1 MNKIKALILIIMSN
15 LIYSSSAYAFPCDL
29 LHSSA
34 IKTDNQLFQL
44 DHSVCRLSNNVDSI
58 PFSHIKDD
66 PYSRAQ
72 RFNDWKQDHRYNTN
86 EFWNQWSDDFADY
99 PVFTEHNDS
108 MYYGLGFWLPR
119 KYDNEDVE
127 DIVGAEQWVLN
138 HGVQMSV
145 GFGDPDD
152 DSTRVRLDY
161 RWHTKS
167 SVDDGI
173 SVQVHVPL
181 N

>member
-29 LHSSA
+29 TA
-34 IKTDNQLFQL
+34 NNTIKTEDQLFQF
-44 DHSVCRLSNNVDSI
+44 DHSVCRLSNNADSI
-58 PFSHIKDD
+58 PFLQVKDD
-66 PYSRAQ
+66 PYSRSQ
-72 RFNDWKQDHRYNTN
+72 RFNDWKQDQVDNTS
-86 EFWNQWSDDFADY
+86 EFWNHWSDDFADH
-99 PVFTEHNDS
+99 PVFTEYNDS

-119 KYDNEDVE
+119 QYDNENVE
-127 DIVGAEQWVLN
+127 DIVDAEQWVLN
-138 HGVQMSV
+138 HGVQMSL
-145 GFGDPDD
+145 GFGDPND